1 MFICVKVFSTS
12 TAQVRQKHLHCTE
25 KAYNAGKSPVLKVF
39 KGGLRLLP
47 AACVALRAGPTLPR
61 KRKILIISLQ
71 SQPTLVGRANKAEA
85 QEAVPGRRSAAA
97 PVANRRAPGVEV
109 PRTTPHDTVRTRRRA
124 ERVGFLSCAYTY
136 TIPVVTP
143 FPHVSAH
150 VVYAKCVCCFQTFL
164 MCTITCSSACRFC

>member
-1 MFICVKVFSTS
+1 MFICVKFFSTS

-71 SQPTLVGRANKAEA
+71 SQPTLVCCANKAEA
-85 QEAVPGRRSAAA
+85 QAAVPERRSAAV
-97 PVANRRAPGVEV
+97 PVAKSPLKNLILFFSKDKNQIEKV
-109 PRTTPHDTVRTRRRA
+109 P
-124 ERVGFLSCAYTY
+124 LSDF
-136 TIPVVTP
+136 
-143 FPHVSAH
+143 FPD
-150 VVYAKCVCCFQTFL
+150 YNL
-164 MCTITCSSACRFC
+164 L